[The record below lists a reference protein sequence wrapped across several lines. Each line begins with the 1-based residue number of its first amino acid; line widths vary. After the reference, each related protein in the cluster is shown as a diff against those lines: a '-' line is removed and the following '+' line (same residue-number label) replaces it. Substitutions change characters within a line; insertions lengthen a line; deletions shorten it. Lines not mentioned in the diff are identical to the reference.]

1 MTREHEVRAKFEVLA
16 PLLNERLTR
25 LWAAAEAD
33 VLGMGGI
40 AIVERATGLSR
51 TTIRVGRDEL
61 RAGATPEDVQV
72 RRAGGGRTSIEETR
86 PPSRGEM
93 GHVDR
98 FVSARLLTE
107 CHRIPNR
114 TTETT

>member
-33 VLGMGGI
+33 VLGLGGI

-61 RAGATPEDVQV
+61 RDGATPEDVVRV
-72 RRAGGGRTSIEETR
+72 RRAGGGRWSAAR
-86 PPSRGEM
+86 SVRRNRFWSHHPRGAVRS
-93 GHVDR
+93 GR
-98 FVSARLLTE
+98 S
-107 CHRIPNR
+107 
-114 TTETT
+114 